1 MRALSRKSPDHSEA
15 LDRVRNWTR
24 AHFKLSEDMAIMVS
38 EVTCAVPGCAPLETI
53 VAFWT
58 ADDQRHHFK
67 VFKPVAEVVLE
78 DFPPPWMKNALI
90 EIKGFGCDCC

>member
-1 MRALSRKSPDHSEA
+1 MLGFMRKSPARTEA
-15 LDRVRNWTR
+15 LDRVRDWAR
-24 AHFKLSEDMAIMVS
+24 VHFKLPDATTVLVS
-38 EVTCAVPGCAPLETI
+38 EVACALPGCAPIETI

-58 ADDQRHHFK
+58 GGERHHFK
-67 VFKPVAEVVLE
+67 VFKPVTEVVLD